1 MKAPNYMGRSTS
13 ECLYINPNA
22 GEPSG
27 EFWRFRIEN
36 GGSRMADKKGP
47 RQEVGSLFDP
57 KTGEHTF
64 VITSVGAN
72 ERVICQRIETTHKD
86 GSHTSE
92 RIYGGRKL
100 P

>member
-1 MKAPNYMGRSTS
+1 
-13 ECLYINPNA
+13 
-22 GEPSG
+22 
-27 EFWRFRIEN
+27 
-36 GGSRMADKKGP
+36 MADKKGP
-47 RQEVGSLFDP
+47 RQEVKTLFNP
-57 KTGEHTF
+57 KTGERSM

-86 GSHTSE
+86 GSHSSQ